1 MISLKECN
9 TQIKALQL
17 YLQNNKN
24 ITDAERIATY
34 DTLTF
39 YLDMRAL
46 LVMRGKGDD
55 NKNDSDMVNERGI
68 AFWFYQNYST
78 M

>member
-9 TQIKALQL
+9 EQIKALQL
-17 YLQNNKN
+17 YLKNNKSM
-24 ITDAERIATY
+24 TDTERIAFY

-46 LVMRGKGDD
+46 LVMRDCSNNDNEGSYNDD
-55 NKNDSDMVNERGI
+55 LAN
-68 AFWFYQNYST
+68 
-78 M
+78 

>member
-9 TQIKALQL
+9 EQIKALQS
-17 YLQNNKN
+17 YLENNRYM
-24 ITDAERIATY
+24 TDSEYIATY

-46 LVMRGKGDD
+46 LVMRDCSNNDNEGSYNDD
-55 NKNDSDMVNERGI
+55 LAN
-68 AFWFYQNYST
+68 
-78 M
+78 

>member
-9 TQIKALQL
+9 EQIRALQL
-17 YLQNNKN
+17 YLQNNKSM
-24 ITDAERIATY
+24 TDAERIACY

-46 LVMRGKGDD
+46 LVMECSNTTD
-55 NKNDSDMVNERGI
+55 NERSNDDL
-68 AFWFYQNYST
+68 AN
-78 M
+78 

>member
-17 YLQNNKN
+17 CLKNNRN
-24 ITDAERIATY
+24 MIGVERIAMY

-39 YLDMRAL
+39 YLDIRAL
-46 LVMRGKGDD
+46 LVMKGCKDKTTKEEE
-55 NKNDSDMVNERGI
+55 N
-68 AFWFYQNYST
+68 
-78 M
+78 

>member
-17 YLQNNKN
+17 YLRNNKN
-24 ITDAERIATY
+24 MTDVERIATY
-34 DTLTF
+34 DTLTC

-46 LVMRGKGDD
+46 LVMKGC
-55 NKNDSDMVNERGI
+55 NDKTTKEEEN
-68 AFWFYQNYST
+68 
-78 M
+78 

>member
-17 YLQNNKN
+17 YLQNNRDM
-24 ITDAERIATY
+24 TDAERIAVY

-46 LVMRGKGDD
+46 LVMRGC
-55 NKNDSDMVNERGI
+55 NDEATKEGEN
-68 AFWFYQNYST
+68 
-78 M
+78 

>member
-9 TQIKALQL
+9 EQIKALQS
-17 YLQNNKN
+17 YLENNRYM
-24 ITDAERIATY
+24 TDSEYIATY

-46 LVMRGKGDD
+46 LVMRDCSNNNNEGSYNDD
-55 NKNDSDMVNERGI
+55 LAN
-68 AFWFYQNYST
+68 
-78 M
+78 

>member
-17 YLQNNKN
+17 YLKNNRN
-24 ITDAERIATY
+24 MTDVERIAVY

-39 YLDMRAL
+39 YFDTRAL
-46 LVMRGKGDD
+46 LVMKGC
-55 NKNDSDMVNERGI
+55 NDKITKEEEN
-68 AFWFYQNYST
+68 
-78 M
+78 

>member
-17 YLQNNKN
+17 YLRNNRN
-24 ITDAERIATY
+24 MTDAERIAIY

-39 YLDMRAL
+39 YLDTRAL
-46 LVMRGKGDD
+46 LVMKGC
-55 NKNDSDMVNERGI
+55 NDKITKEEEN
-68 AFWFYQNYST
+68 
-78 M
+78 

>member
-9 TQIKALQL
+9 TQIKALQYIL
-17 YLQNNKN
+17 SHNKTMTN
-24 ITDAERIATY
+24 IERISVY

-46 LVMRGKGDD
+46 LVMKNCSNSNEEQD
-55 NKNDSDMVNERGI
+55 NDLAN
-68 AFWFYQNYST
+68 
-78 M
+78 

>member
-17 YLQNNKN
+17 YLQNNKGM
-24 ITDAERIATY
+24 TDVERIAMY
-34 DTLTF
+34 DTLIF

-46 LVMRGKGDD
+46 LVMKGY
-55 NKNDSDMVNERGI
+55 NDKTIKEEEN
-68 AFWFYQNYST
+68 
-78 M
+78 

>member
-9 TQIKALQL
+9 EQIKALQS
-17 YLQNNKN
+17 YLENNRYMAG
-24 ITDAERIATY
+24 TEYIATY

-46 LVMRGKGDD
+46 LIMRDYS
-55 NKNDSDMVNERGI
+55 NNNNERSYNDDL
-68 AFWFYQNYST
+68 AN
-78 M
+78 

>member
-17 YLQNNKN
+17 YLKNNRN
-24 ITDAERIATY
+24 MTDAERIATY

-39 YLDMRAL
+39 YLDTRAL
-46 LVMRGKGDD
+46 LVMKGCKGKTTKEEE
-55 NKNDSDMVNERGI
+55 N
-68 AFWFYQNYST
+68 
-78 M
+78 